1 MTMNELQSE
10 FLKRAVPPAQAA
22 QRKWHV
28 PASVTIAQAILES
41 SNEHGWGQSQ
51 LAREANNFFGIK
63 HSHLRLT
70 EHYVEMTTHEYR
82 DGVLKPE
89 MAEFVRYDA
98 IADSFDDHGRL
109 LATAPRYRP
118 AMARTGDPGSFA
130 SALQKAGYSTNPHY
144 AKSLLDLIYKF
155 DLMQYDIEPD
165 GPAAAAQE
173 VAA

>member
-1 MTMNELQSE
+1 MTYQQNA
-10 FLKRAVPPAQAA
+10 FLKLAVPPAQAA

-28 PASVTIAQAILES
+28 PASVTIAQAMLES
-41 SNEHGWGQSQ
+41 SNAHGWGQSQ

-63 HSHLRLT
+63 ATHTGDPNSYIELP
-70 EHYVEMTTHEYR
+70 THEYVH
-82 DGVLKPE
+82 DALVTVE
-89 MAEFVRYDA
+89 AAFARYESLEE
-98 IADSFDDHGRL
+98 SFEAHARL
-109 LATAPRYRP
+109 LATAPRYRA

-130 SALQKAGYSTNPHY
+130 SALQLAGYSTNPHY
-144 AKSLLDLIYKF
+144 AKSLLDLIYRY